1 MSIRVVC
8 PNGHAL
14 QVKNEWAG
22 KTGLCPTC
30 KTPVEIPHPSMEDF
44 SEDSIM
50 NLLGRPAAA
59 AAPSARPAKPSGG
72 VAAGDGRQ
80 QPPKKA
86 CEKCKQE
93 IPKETAICPYCRTFV
108 GSVGGH

>member
-22 KTGLCPTC
+22 RTGLCPTC
-30 KTPVEIPHPSMEDF
+30 KTPVEIPRPSVGDF
-44 SEDSIM
+44 SEESIID
-50 NLLGRPAAA
+50 LLGRPAVVHK
-59 AAPSARPAKPSGG
+59 AAPPVKQSPP
-72 VAAGDGRQ
+72 AAGDAR
-80 QPPKKA
+80 QPPKKE

-108 GSVGGH
+108 GRGKET

>member
-30 KTPVEIPHPSMEDF
+30 KTPIAIPCPSGEDF
-44 SEDSIM
+44 SEESIM
-50 NLLGRPAAA
+50 DLLGRPGAPRAAVKPAKSAEAVAAA
-59 AAPSARPAKPSGG
+59 DA
-72 VAAGDGRQ
+72 RQ

-86 CEKCKQE
+86 CDKCKQE
-93 IPKETAICPYCRTFV
+93 IPKEVAICPYCRTFV
-108 GSVGGH
+108 GHQDEH